1 MCALTLVTGFGLSAA
16 VGLNL
21 TLPILLVA
29 VLARTGNA
37 HLAPSFSFL
46 GSNGMLALLAVLA
59 STEMVV
65 DKASRR
71 PRGFHIATL
80 PLAAGAAAM
89 LSAAFDKTAG
99 DLTGLSL
106 VLLMTAGAGAAGAV
120 HVLRT
125 WVRPPIQL
133 LGVSLPVSW
142 SSDVAAVGIALSAI
156 LAPLLLTYAAGAFTV
171 VAIQTTHRLVSV
183 GRTWSSSLSDVIEQW
198 TWGGER

>member
-37 HLAPSFSFL
+37 HLAPAFSFL

-59 STEMVV
+59 SIEMVV
-65 DKASRR
+65 DKGSRR
-71 PRGFHIATL
+71 PRGFHVALL
-80 PLAAGAAAM
+80 PLAVGAAVM
-89 LSAAFDKTAG
+89 LTAAFDMTAR
-99 DLTGLSL
+99 DVSGLSL
-106 VLLMTAGAGAAGAV
+106 VLLMTAAAGAAGAV

-125 WVRPPIQL
+125 WVRPPIRL
-133 LGVSLPVSW
+133 LGGSLPLSW
-142 SSDVAAVGIALSAI
+142 GADVAAVGIALSAI

-171 VAIQTTHRLVSV
+171 LALQAAHRLVSL
-183 GRTWSSSLSDVIEQW
+183 GRTWSSSLSDVVEQW
-198 TWGGER
+198 TWGSET